1 MNAGRFDALVVGSGP
16 AGSIAATV
24 LARGGARVA
33 LVDKAR
39 FPRDKACGDLIGPRG
54 VQLLADLGITIPGA
68 MKVDDM
74 IVVGPTSRRVRLP
87 CYPGRTYP
95 GHGIAMPRVDFDAAL
110 RKAAVDA
117 GAEAFIDRAAD
128 PLWGDGGLE
137 GFALSSGADVRA
149 DSIIGADGA
158 SSRVATAAGLVDPR
172 RVLWGFA
179 VRGYVDERV
188 DVPYIVLWEHT
199 RWRAF
204 PGYGWLF
211 PGPDGR
217 ANVGLGLGTLS
228 SRAGAA
234 AAARELPAFE
244 RTLADLGLL
253 ARPQTGV
260 TLGGWLKLGMVG
272 TNPARGR
279 VLLTGDA
286 AGLVNPLQGEG
297 ISQAMNSGH
306 AAAHAV
312 LTDPARAAGL
322 YRAYLANTYAP
333 YHSTTAPVHAA
344 LLPRPR
350 VVSAVGRALTAPAVG
365 SLLAPGWSIFWN
377 DLVDGARPTV
387 PRAVA
392 AVAAGIGRTAT
403 GRGRMRDWFTA
414 TLGPGSDREG
424 VPFRPGFG
432 PPCGGCGS
440 GAQGMETRT
449 PRTRGRRVSRPPRRR
464 RRAVRRS
471 HGPPG
476 R

>member
-1 MNAGRFDALVVGSGP
+1 MNSARFDVLVVGAGP

-39 FPRDKACGDLIGPRG
+39 FPRDKACGDLVGPRG
-54 VQLLADLGITIPGA
+54 VQLLDDLGISTPGA
-68 MKVDDM
+68 LKVGDM
-74 IVVGPTSRRVRLP
+74 VVVGPTSRRVRLP
-87 CYPGRTYP
+87 CFPGRTYP
-95 GHGIAMPRVDFDAAL
+95 GHGIAVPRVDFDAAL
-110 RKAAVDA
+110 RATAVDA

-137 GFALSSGADVRA
+137 GFALASGTEVRA
-149 DSIIGADGA
+149 DAVIGADGA
-158 SSRVATAAGLVDPR
+158 SSRVAAAADLVDPR

-179 VRGYVDERV
+179 VRAYIEEAVDL
-188 DVPYIVLWEHT
+188 PYIVLWED
-199 RWRAF
+199 RPWRAF

-228 SRAGAA
+228 TRAGAA
-234 AAARELPAFE
+234 TAARELPAFVRALGE
-244 RTLADLGLL
+244 LGLL
-253 ARPQTGV
+253 DAAAPAP

-297 ISQAMNSGH
+297 ISQAMSSGR
-306 AAAHAV
+306 AAAEAV
-312 LTDPARAAGL
+312 LVDPARAAQR
-322 YRAYLANTYAP
+322 YRAYLASTYAP

-350 VVSAVGRALTAPAVG
+350 VVSAVGRALTAPGVG

-387 PRAVA
+387 PRRVA
-392 AVAAGIGRTAT
+392 GVAAGIGRRATA
-403 GRGRMRDWFTA
+403 RGRMRDWFTA
-414 TLGPGSDREG
+414 TIG
-424 VPFRPGFG
+424 
-432 PPCGGCGS
+432 
-440 GAQGMETRT
+440 
-449 PRTRGRRVSRPPRRR
+449 
-464 RRAVRRS
+464 
-471 HGPPG
+471 
-476 R
+476 

>member
-33 LVDKAR
+33 LVDKAK
-39 FPRDKACGDLIGPRG
+39 FPRDKACGDLVGPRG
-54 VQLLADLGITIPGA
+54 VQLLTDLGITIPGA
-68 MKVDDM
+68 LKVDDM

-95 GHGIAMPRVDFDAAL
+95 GHGFALRRVDFDAAL

-137 GFALSSGADVRA
+137 GFVLSSGTEVRA
-149 DSIIGADGA
+149 DIVIGADGA
-158 SSRVATAAGLVDPR
+158 SSRVATAADLVDPS

-179 VRGYVDERV
+179 VRGYVEEAV
-188 DVPYIVLWEHT
+188 DVPYIVLWEHAP
-199 RWRAF
+199 WRAF

-211 PGPDGR
+211 PGPDGCS
-217 ANVGLGLGTLS
+217 NVGLGLGTLS

-234 AAARELPAFE
+234 TAARELPAFV
-244 RTLADLGLL
+244 RTLRDQGLL
-253 ARPQTGV
+253 ASAASAP

-272 TNPARGR
+272 TNPAHGR

-297 ISQAMNSGH
+297 IAQAMSSGR
-306 AAAHAV
+306 AAAQAV
-312 LTDPARAAGL
+312 LADPARPARR

-350 VVSAVGRALTAPAVG
+350 VVSAVGRVLTAPALG

-377 DLVDGARPTV
+377 HLLDGAQPTV

-392 AVAAGIGRTAT
+392 AIASGVGRTAT
-403 GRGRMRDWFTA
+403 AHGRMREWFTA
-414 TLGPGSDREG
+414 TLGSVSDDEANSA
-424 VPFRPGFG
+424 PPPHERPKNTQIAD
-432 PPCGGCGS
+432 PAS
-440 GAQGMETRT
+440 
-449 PRTRGRRVSRPPRRR
+449 
-464 RRAVRRS
+464 
-471 HGPPG
+471 
-476 R
+476 

>member
-54 VQLLADLGITIPGA
+54 VQLLSDLGITIPGA

-87 CYPGRTYP
+87 CYPGLTYP
-95 GHGIAMPRVDFDAAL
+95 GHGFAMPRVDFDAAL
-110 RKAAVDA
+110 RKVAIDA
-117 GAEAFIDRAAD
+117 GVEAFIDRATD
-128 PLWGDGGLE
+128 PLWGYGGLE
-137 GFALSSGADVRA
+137 GFTLSSGKDVRA
-149 DSIIGADGA
+149 DTIIGADGA
-158 SSRVATAAGLVDPR
+158 SSRVATAADLVDPD

-179 VRGYVDERV
+179 VRAYVEQGV
-188 DVPYIVLWEHT
+188 DVPYIVLWEQFP
-199 RWRAF
+199 WRAF

-228 SRAGAA
+228 TRAGAA
-234 AAARELPAFE
+234 TAGRELPTFV
-244 RTLADLGLL
+244 RTLRELGLL
-253 ARPQTGV
+253 GV
-260 TLGGWLKLGMVG
+260 AASAPTLGGWLKLGMVG
-272 TNPARGR
+272 TNPASGR

-297 ISQAMNSGH
+297 ISQAMSSGR
-306 AAAHAV
+306 AAAQAV
-312 LTDPARAAGL
+312 LADPARAAQR
-322 YRAYLANTYAP
+322 YRGYLAETYAP

-350 VVSAVGRALTAPAVG
+350 VVSAVARALTAPALG

-377 DLVDGARPTV
+377 DLVDGAQQTV
-387 PRAVA
+387 PRKVA
-392 AVAAGIGRTAT
+392 AVAAGIGRRATA
-403 GRGRMRDWFTA
+403 RGRMRHWFT
-414 TLGPGSDREG
+414 TTIGPSSDSE
-424 VPFRPGFG
+424 
-432 PPCGGCGS
+432 
-440 GAQGMETRT
+440 AN
-449 PRTRGRRVSRPPRRR
+449 VS
-464 RRAVRRS
+464 
-471 HGPPG
+471 
-476 R
+476 

>member
-1 MNAGRFDALVVGSGP
+1 MNSARFDALVVGAGP

-39 FPRDKACGDLIGPRG
+39 FPRDKACGDLVGPRG
-54 VQLLADLGITIPGA
+54 VQLLDDLGISTPGA
-68 MKVDDM
+68 LKVDDM
-74 IVVGPTSRRVRLP
+74 VVVGPTSRRVRLP
-87 CYPGRTYP
+87 CFPGRTYP
-95 GHGIAMPRVDFDAAL
+95 GHGIAVPRVDFDAAL
-110 RKAAVDA
+110 RATAVDA

-128 PLWGDGGLE
+128 PLLGDGGLE
-137 GFALSSGADVRA
+137 GFALASGTEVRA
-149 DSIIGADGA
+149 DAVIGADGA
-158 SSRVATAAGLVDPR
+158 SSRVAAAADLVDSR

-179 VRGYVDERV
+179 VRAYIEEAVDL
-188 DVPYIVLWEHT
+188 PYIVLWEE
-199 RWRAF
+199 RPWRAF

-228 SRAGAA
+228 TRAGAA
-234 AAARELPAFE
+234 TAARELPAFVRALGE
-244 RTLADLGLL
+244 LGLL
-253 ARPQTGV
+253 DAAAPAP

-297 ISQAMNSGH
+297 ISQAMRTGR
-306 AAAHAV
+306 AAAEAV
-312 LTDPARAAGL
+312 LVDPARAAQR
-322 YRAYLANTYAP
+322 YREYLANTYAP

-350 VVSAVGRALTAPAVG
+350 VVSAVGRALTAPGVG

-387 PRAVA
+387 PRRVA
-392 AVAAGIGRTAT
+392 AVAAGIGRRATA
-403 GRGRMRDWFTA
+403 RGRMRDWFSA
-414 TLGPGSDREG
+414 TIG
-424 VPFRPGFG
+424 
-432 PPCGGCGS
+432 
-440 GAQGMETRT
+440 
-449 PRTRGRRVSRPPRRR
+449 
-464 RRAVRRS
+464 
-471 HGPPG
+471 
-476 R
+476 